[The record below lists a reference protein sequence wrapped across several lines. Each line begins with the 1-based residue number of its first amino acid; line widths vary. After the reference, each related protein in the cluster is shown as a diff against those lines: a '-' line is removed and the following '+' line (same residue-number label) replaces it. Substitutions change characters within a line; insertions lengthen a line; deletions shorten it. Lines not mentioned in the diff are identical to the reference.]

1 MKKALIMVTSIC
13 VVISILSPL
22 ISFAYFENRLNSNLE
37 SYNLNISTAQQENE
51 KLKQEIENL
60 TQKVDNPNPYLTQPF
75 LVTNLGW
82 YLHGSADVIDASRN
96 KFTIYGT
103 TLNVGAITA
112 ENCSLLIHFYSNT
125 TLLQTSEV
133 YIGEIKGWSNGHVS
147 QTIQCSMADS
157 VTRIEVVPKCS

>member
-1 MKKALIMVTSIC
+1 MKKSLIMVTSIC

-22 ISFAYFENRLNSNLE
+22 ISYTYFEGKLNSNLE
-37 SYNLNISTAQQENE
+37 SYNLNVSMAEQENE
-51 KLKQEIENL
+51 RLKQEIENL
-60 TQKVDNPNPYLTQPF
+60 TQKVENPYLTMPF

-82 YLHGSADVIDASRN
+82 YVHNSADVINTSRN

-103 TLNVGAITA
+103 VLNVGATTA
-112 ENCSLLIHFYSNT
+112 QNCSLIIHFYRNT

-133 YIGEIKGWSNGHVS
+133 YIGEIKPWSSSRVG

-157 VTRIEVVPKCS
+157 VTRIEVKPKWS